1 VPNKAE
7 FRCDADTSL
16 SLRQVTK
23 RGAEI
28 TGSSLVKSH
37 VSTGSAERFRP
48 IASRLSAPCRSTEAN
63 VSIFYCSKL
72 HTGTLTRF
80 FLLSTLQAKIGSE
93 LRRSMYTVHEV
104 PQVMTVEWAR
114 QVTEH

>member
-28 TGSSLVKSH
+28 AGSSLVKSH

-72 HTGTLTRF
+72 HTGTLLTRF

-93 LRRSMYTVHEV
+93 LRRSMYTVHGKS
-104 PQVMTVEWAR
+104 
-114 QVTEH
+114 